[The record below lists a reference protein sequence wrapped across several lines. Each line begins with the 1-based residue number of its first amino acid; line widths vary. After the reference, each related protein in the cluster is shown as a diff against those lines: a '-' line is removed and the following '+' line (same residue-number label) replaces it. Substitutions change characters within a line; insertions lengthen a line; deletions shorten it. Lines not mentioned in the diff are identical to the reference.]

1 MVIVVAVVTGLQPPP
16 TVEAALLALALVP
29 GASLLLFLMS
39 YALGLLGFWHSSVWQ
54 LGALLGMLLGLFSG
68 SFIPLW
74 FFPDWLLAVSEYLPF
89 RLLYFAPSATWLGKI
104 AAADAAW
111 LIVVAVGVDRRA
123 AGAAA
128 SAVAG
133 RHPQG
138 RGAGRVR
145 R

>member
-1 MVIVVAVVTGLQPPP
+1 M
-16 TVEAALLALALVP
+16 P

-74 FFPDWLLAVSEYLPF
+74 FFPDWLLAISEYLPF

-104 AAADAAW
+104 AAADAASLIAWQWVWIGGLLVLQRVLW
-111 LIVVAVGVDRRA
+111 LAGIRKVVV
-123 AGAAA
+123 
-128 SAVAG
+128 
-133 RHPQG
+133 QG
-138 RGAGRVR
+138 G
-145 R
+145 